1 MGDLIMGLDIVYIF
15 YKAKVIKENL
25 NLDVIEKRHNL
36 KLF

>member
-1 MGDLIMGLDIVYIF
+1 MGDLIMGFDIIYIF
-15 YKAKVIKENL
+15 YKAEVIKENL